1 MATEERD
8 VQTEIRR
15 ALAGHAA
22 IYRANVGTGWTGDVK
37 RHGDLVVISS
47 PRPLST
53 GLPAGFADLFGWRPI
68 EIEDRHVGT
77 SIAQFVAVEVKG
89 DRGRASTDQRAF
101 LAAVQRD
108 GGVGIVARSGAEAV
122 GALKIGASLAESH
135 VTVPVLTAWM
145 ERRAWTAADVAREL
159 GVPLP
164 TVIGWLGGSV
174 PAPRWLALVVAH

>member
-1 MATEERD
+1 MATDERD

-53 GLPAGFADLFGWRPI
+53 GLPAGFADLFGWRPLR
-68 EIEDRHVGT
+68 IEDRHVGT
-77 SIAQFVAVEVKG
+77 HVAQFVAVEVKG
-89 DRGRASTDQRAF
+89 AQGRASTDQRAF

-122 GALKIGASLAESH
+122 GALGIGADLAESA
-135 VTVPVLTAWM
+135 VAVPVLVSWM
-145 ERRAWTAADVAREL
+145 ARRAWTPADVSREL

-174 PAPRWLALVVAH
+174 AAPRWLAYVVAH